1 MLAKL
6 RQEVV
11 GAIPDW
17 RDWSLHLILAENR
30 LELPCETA

>member
-11 GAIPDW
+11 GRHTRLAEHG
-17 RDWSLHLILAENR
+17 LNLILAENR
-30 LELPCETA
+30 LQLLR

>member
-11 GAIPDW
+11 GRHTGLAGHG
-17 RDWSLHLILAENR
+17 LHLILAETR
-30 LELPCETA
+30 LQLLR